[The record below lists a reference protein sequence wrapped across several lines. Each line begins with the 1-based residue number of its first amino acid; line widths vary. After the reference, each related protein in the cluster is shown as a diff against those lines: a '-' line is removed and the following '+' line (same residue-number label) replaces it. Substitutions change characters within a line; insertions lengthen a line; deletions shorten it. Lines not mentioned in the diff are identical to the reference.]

1 MSDPLPITV
10 YSDVICPWC
19 YVGKRRLEAALAS
32 PGMPSKIA
40 FTWRP
45 FELNPDMPPEGVERK
60 VYRAGKFGEARSAQL
75 DVQMASTGRELGIA
89 FAFDRMQRTPNTRL
103 AHRLIWEAD
112 RQGRQDGVVERLFH
126 GYFEEGLDIGRTE
139 VLESIAAEAG
149 WKRGGVRR
157 ADGLREPGAGDQPRA
172 ARLQPGDPGRAVLHP
187 AGQVRHLRRPTPGVL
202 ARGPAED
209 RERGRRGAGCGL
221 ILARH
226 VDRALTS
233 GADSSLS
240 PLFVMSKTCL
250 RHDGGCGRLLRRRR
264 MSPPLTPTL
273 AMMTRR
279 RRHAVNAATRFDVGG
294 DRARARHYA
303 NSQQRSAG
311 GAEDRADRRACR
323 LRFRHHG

>member
-112 RQGRQDGVVERLFH
+112 RLGCQDGVVERLFH

-139 VLESIAAEAG
+139 VLESIAAEA
-149 WKRGGVRR
+149 RMEAGGV
-157 ADGLREPGAGDQPRA
+157 Q
-172 ARLQPGDPGRAVLHP
+172 
-187 AGQVRHLRRPTPGVL
+187 
-202 ARGPAED
+202 
-209 RERGRRGAGCGL
+209 
-221 ILARH
+221 
-226 VDRALTS
+226 RALTGSESLEQVTSLEQQGYRLGIQGVPFFILLAKYGIS
-233 GADSSLS
+233 GAQ
-240 PLFVMSKTCL
+240 
-250 RHDGGCGRLLRRRR
+250 
-264 MSPPLTPTL
+264 PPEFWREALPKI
-273 AMMTRR
+273 A
-279 RRHAVNAATRFDVGG
+279 NEAAE
-294 DRARARHYA
+294 
-303 NSQQRSAG
+303 QQATG
-311 GAEDRADRRACR
+311 
-323 LRFRHHG
+323 